1 MRLAV
6 LAGLLC
12 ASPIAL
18 CQSAAP
24 GLANP
29 EQPQASQPAQAW
41 PTQSW
46 SAPTWNMPNQLA
58 PTFPPSGQRNVYVF
72 PRPEGFRASDRLQNS
87 SRIDPRMIIHPPKS
101 SVGVQ
106 PQGTLVAQN
115 IYPGLRLL
123 PIGSASALK
132 PIPADWPR
140 LKIESIPITWSNSTL
155 LPVDSGSAAGKAA
168 PAK

>member
-1 MRLAV
+1 
-6 LAGLLC
+6 
-12 ASPIAL
+12 
-18 CQSAAP
+18 
-24 GLANP
+24 
-29 EQPQASQPAQAW
+29 
-41 PTQSW
+41 
-46 SAPTWNMPNQLA
+46 
-58 PTFPPSGQRNVYVF
+58 
-72 PRPEGFRASDRLQNS
+72 
-87 SRIDPRMIIHPPKS
+87 MIIHPPKS

-123 PIGSASALK
+123 PIGSAAALK

-140 LKIESIPITWSNSTL
+140 LKIESIPITWSNSTV